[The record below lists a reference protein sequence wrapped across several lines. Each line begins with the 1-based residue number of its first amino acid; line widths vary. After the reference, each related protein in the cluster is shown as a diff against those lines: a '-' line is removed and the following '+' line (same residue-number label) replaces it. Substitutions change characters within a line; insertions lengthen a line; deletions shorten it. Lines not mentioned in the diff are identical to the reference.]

1 MACSGACMQE
11 ATAHLLQH
19 RRQQLH
25 EQCVLLVGRRGLLLL
40 LLVLLLRL
48 LLRRRELLA
57 DLQARK
63 ARRQVTGALDRVAAA
78 QAGDVGRQLLRHRNM
93 KLMSARKSETMQVA
107 GATLEMMVARWRKNL
122 RSVDPCAGT
131 RCGAVLT
138 EMMLT
143 TTCQDS
149 CAPSRG

>member
-57 DLQARK
+57 DLQ
-63 ARRQVTGALDRVAAA
+63 GAPPGHWSPRPR
-78 QAGDVGRQLLRHRNM
+78 GR
-93 KLMSARKSETMQVA
+93 
-107 GATLEMMVARWRKNL
+107 
-122 RSVDPCAGT
+122 CAG
-131 RCGAVLT
+131 G
-138 EMMLT
+138 
-143 TTCQDS
+143 
-149 CAPSRG
+149 